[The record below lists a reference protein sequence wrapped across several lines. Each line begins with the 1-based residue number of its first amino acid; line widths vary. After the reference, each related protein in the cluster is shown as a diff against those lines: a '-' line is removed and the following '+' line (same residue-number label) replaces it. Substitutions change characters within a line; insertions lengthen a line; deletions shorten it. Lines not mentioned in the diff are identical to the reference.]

1 MNDPFITGQR
11 SNALGQPIGL
21 DVSDTRPRPLPPRS
35 DMVGQYCSV
44 VPISIEHSSDLYTA
58 FRADKEDRIWTYLP
72 NGPYHDAEAF
82 RGWVHEAITW
92 DDPLMHA
99 IVVDG
104 RALGHASYLRI
115 SPANAAIEVGYINL
129 SPALQRTRAA
139 TEFQYL
145 MMRRVFDELGYRR
158 YEWKCDA
165 LNTPSRNAALRL
177 GFTYEGTFRQATHY
191 KGRNRDTAWFSIL
204 DAEWPK
210 LKSRFENWL
219 SPDNFDTHGH
229 QIRRLQKM

>member
-1 MNDPFITGQR
+1 MKDPFITGQR
-11 SNALGQPIGL
+11 SNVLGQPIGL
-21 DVSDTRPRPLPPRS
+21 DISDTRPRPLPPRS

-44 VPISIEHSSDLYTA
+44 VTIGIEHSTDLYTA
-58 FRADKEDRIWTYLP
+58 FRADTEDRIWTYLP
-72 NGPYHDAEAF
+72 IGPYLDADAF
-82 RGWVHEAITW
+82 RGWLHEAITW

-99 IVVDG
+99 IIVDG

-115 SPANAAIEVGYINL
+115 SPTNAAIEVGYINL
-129 SPALQRTRAA
+129 SPALQRTRAS

-165 LNTPSRNAALRL
+165 LNAPSRKAALRL

-204 DAEWPK
+204 DTEWPK

-229 QIRRLQKM
+229 QIRRLHEI